1 MSEED
6 LALMR
11 SEIRALAHRV
21 ELLEGEVRQLRQPIP
36 EDDIFV
42 LAAAV
47 AAYLGKRAP
56 IRQVRLLGTQSWSQQ
71 GRVSIQASRRLS
83 LER

>member
-1 MSEED
+1 MTED
-6 LALMR
+6 DLLQMR
-11 SEIRALAHRV
+11 SQIRALAHRV

-36 EDDIFV
+36 EDDLFV

-56 IRQVRLLGTQSWSQQ
+56 IRQVRLLGSTTWSQQ

>member
-1 MSEED
+1 MSDDD
-6 LALMR
+6 LAQMR
-11 SEIRALAHRV
+11 AEIRALGHRV
-21 ELLEGEVRQLRQPIP
+21 ELLENELAGLRQPIP
-36 EDDIFV
+36 EDDLFV

-56 IRQVRLLGTQSWSQQ
+56 IRQIRLLGTTTWSQQ